1 MNKKISLLI
10 LIISFIYSSRS
21 ISETQ
26 EYQGV
31 KLRILNKDTTEKSF
45 YTLPLSQTLE
55 INNTII
61 IVHRCVLKIEEGK
74 QEEVALISH
83 EFKTLSKET
92 NKFFGWIFK
101 SSHYINS
108 PHNPSLDIRLHSC
121 LEKDPIFLKKSS
133 F

>member
-1 MNKKISLLI
+1 MNKLI
-10 LIISFIYSSRS
+10 LLSFFIILVKLINHSSA
-21 ISETQ
+21 ENQ

-61 IVHRCVLKIEEGK
+61 VVHRCVLKIEKGR

-83 EFKTLSKET
+83 EYKNSEKIQD
-92 NKFFGWIFK
+92 KFFGWIFR

-108 PHNPSLDIRLHSC
+108 PHNPSLDIRLDSC

>member
-10 LIISFIYSSRS
+10 LIISLIYSSTS
-21 ISETQ
+21 FSETQ

-31 KLRILNKDTTEKSF
+31 KLRVLNKDTTEKSF

-55 INNTII
+55 INNTVI
-61 IVHRCVLKIEEGK
+61 IVHRCVLKIDKGK

-83 EFKTLSKET
+83 EFKNFSRET

-108 PHNPSLDIRLHSC
+108 PHNPTLDIRLHSC

>member
-10 LIISFIYSSRS
+10 LIISFIYSSSS

-31 KLRILNKDTTEKSF
+31 KLRVLNKDTTEKSF
-45 YTLPLSQTLE
+45 YTIPLSQTLE
-55 INNTII
+55 INNTVIL
-61 IVHRCVLKIEEGK
+61 VHRCLLIIDKGK

-83 EFKTLSKET
+83 EFKNISRET